1 LRESG
6 NEALHEGI
14 LLCSNPQC
22 LSEYPVVDG
31 IPLLL
36 SDLRTYVAQ
45 SIHPLLSR
53 TDLSSTMESLL
64 GDCCG
69 PGSAF
74 DLQRQYLST
83 YVFNH
88 YVDFDTDASDFEA
101 VLPGTVANVLR
112 KGLTLLDRE
121 PAGLVLDLGCSVG
134 RTTFELARRGND
146 LVLGLDLNFSMLRT
160 AATIVNSRTVTYDR
174 RKGGIV
180 FERRSFPV
188 EFPRTELV
196 DFWACD
202 VTNLPFADAGMA
214 LCTSMNLIDC
224 VSSPYDH
231 LRELTRVLQPGGAAL
246 LASPYDWSAQATAL
260 ESWLG
265 GHSQRT
271 SNQGNSAAIL
281 RSLFAGGEHPHA
293 LTGLTLAAEAENV
306 PWTLRLHDRSFI
318 TYLSHLAAGRK
329 T

>member
-1 LRESG
+1 M
-6 NEALHEGI
+6 
-14 LLCSNPQC
+14 LCGNPQC
-22 LSEYPVVDG
+22 LTEYPVVDG

-36 SDLRTYVAQ
+36 ADLRAYVAQ
-45 SIHPLLSR
+45 SIAPLLAR

-74 DLQRQYLST
+74 DIQRQYLST

-88 YVDFDTDASDFEA
+88 YVDFDTDASDFET
-101 VLPGTVANVLR
+101 VLPGTIANVLR
-112 KGLTLLDRE
+112 QGMALIDRRPSGL
-121 PAGLVLDLGCSVG
+121 ALDLGCSVG
-134 RTTFELARRGND
+134 RATFELAGRGED
-146 LVLGLDLNFSMLRT
+146 LVLGLDLNFSMLKT
-160 AATIVNSRTVTYDR
+160 AAAIMNTGTVVYDR

-180 FERRSFPV
+180 FERRSLVV

-202 VTNLPFADAGMA
+202 VTNLPFADAGIA
-214 LCTSMNLIDC
+214 LCTSLNLVDC

-231 LRELTRVLQPGGAAL
+231 LRELARVLQPGGAAL
-246 LASPYDWSAQATAL
+246 LASPYDWSAHATTV

-271 SNQGNSAAIL
+271 SNHGNSAAII
-281 RSLFAGGEHPHA
+281 RSLFSGGAHPHA
-293 LTGLTLAAEAENV
+293 LTGLALAAERENV
-306 PWTLRLHDRSFI
+306 PWTLRLHDRSFV
-318 TYLSHLAAGRK
+318 TYLCHLVAGRK
-329 T
+329 S